1 MYFINIQNAF
11 LNAFVELIWPW
22 HTIDFQPPLYLWNI
36 ADRVHNTLL
45 SINQWISFLTDFYFQ
60 KCIICENFRSFQ
72 LKWKVIPNFFYTT
85 VYNQW
90 SWSTVYVPAG
100 WTHSMPENTVL
111 ASIAW
116 SYWSKTRIS
125 NPWFLLFWTIQSFA
139 ACWTGMDTH
148 VLDVQG
154 TNAVQRIR
162 WRTTVTKNS
171 GKSKLNNE

>member
-1 MYFINIQNAF
+1 MKS
-11 LNAFVELIWPW
+11 
-22 HTIDFQPPLYLWNI
+22 H
-36 ADRVHNTLL
+36 
-45 SINQWISFLTDFYFQ
+45 S
-60 KCIICENFRSFQ
+60 
-72 LKWKVIPNFFYTT
+72 NFFYTT

-162 WRTTVTKNS
+162 WRTTVTINL
-171 GKSKLNNE
+171 GKSKLEQWVKINDQIWNVICRRLQHRNIVLALNL